1 MAGGNWHQNM
11 NYISFKTNR
20 KCHTDYMGLD
30 RNYLQ
35 KYGFSLHLIIIILH
49 FRVADMS
56 N

>member
-1 MAGGNWHQNM
+1 MAGGNFHQNM

-35 KYGFSLHLIIIILH
+35 TWIFTALIIILH
-49 FRVADMS
+49 FHAAGMS